1 MNVNLNFNLEI
12 RNVIGAEV
20 TIEPIFTGLSGNCGK
35 CES

>member
-1 MNVNLNFNLEI
+1 MNVNSNLEI
-12 RNVIGAEV
+12 RNINGAEV